1 MGVKGGKKHQA
12 TWSGTYRPS
21 TSEIKAYSH
30 SKAVRASFYV
40 AWKNAKEKA
49 PYTAEESLVKPAAV
63 TVARIMGSDA
73 VANELAMVPLSNN
86 TVKHE
91 RNFVGD
97 AGDVSAHFFRRRGY
111 NTPCPQWRSEAKCR
125 LEPTIKVPP
134 FQPLKF
140 AYKNLK
146 WKIMFRAYLKI

>member
-1 MGVKGGKKHQA
+1 
-12 TWSGTYRPS
+12 
-21 TSEIKAYSH
+21 
-30 SKAVRASFYV
+30 VRASFYV
-40 AWKNAKEKA
+40 ARKNAKEKA

-97 AGDVSAHFFRRRGY
+97 AGDVSAHFFRRGGY

-140 AYKNLK
+140 ADKNLK
-146 WKIMFRAYLKI
+146 